1 MRVFSGRVVGMKDS
15 VFIAGIAIV
24 IIVGFSFFLYII
36 YKNLTELKRES
47 GSQQAFQSLHNLS
60 QHIEYK
66 FSELNRSLHEQS
78 TVSNKQLQQQNHANQ
93 SLIQRMNEN
102 NARILQEV
110 TEKLVKVEDTNQQVI
125 NFASQLQ
132 SLENI
137 LNHSKKRGLLGEY
150 FLETMLANI
159 LPKAVYRMQYPFQD
173 GKIVDAVIF
182 AKDKVIPVDAK
193 FSLESFNKMSEAHS
207 PSERSQSKKEF
218 IQDIKQRIEETSKYI
233 RPEDNTIDVAF
244 MFVPADGVY
253 QEIIT
258 LDGKNFGGMD
268 IVSYAYSRKV
278 VIVSPTSFFA
288 YLQTLLQALGT
299 LEIESKLEDIIK
311 HLNESSKYLQQ
322 FEHNMDKLGK
332 NITTLMN
339 SFNRASVSAEQ
350 LTVRIGRVTDNK
362 SNVITIER
370 VKDTPI
376 QDIEQ
381 VPELHSTSDQ

>member
-1 MRVFSGRVVGMKDS
+1 MKDS

>member
-1 MRVFSGRVVGMKDS
+1 MNDS
-15 VFIAGIAIV
+15 IFIAGILIV

-93 SLIQRMNEN
+93 SLIQKMNEN
-102 NARILQEV
+102 NVRILQEV

-370 VKDTPI
+370 VKDTPV
-376 QDIEQ
+376 QEIEQ
-381 VPELHSTSDQ
+381 APELHSTSDQ